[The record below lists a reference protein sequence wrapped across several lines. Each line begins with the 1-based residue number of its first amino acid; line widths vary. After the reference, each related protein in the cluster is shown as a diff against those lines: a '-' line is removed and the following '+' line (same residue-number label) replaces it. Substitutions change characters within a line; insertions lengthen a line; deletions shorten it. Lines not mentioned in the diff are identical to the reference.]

1 MGLFFLPVNE
11 FTKHIFGGK
20 IKVIFLI
27 KNFMKILDNLAKIK
41 QLDSKNMLG
50 SIELLGQQI
59 KEVEKA
65 VKTIK
70 IPKNYKKFENVVV
83 CGMGGSALGVHLI
96 KSLYKNDLK
105 VPLSIVNGY
114 HLPRF
119 ADKNTLVILSSY
131 SGNTEEVLSC
141 ASEAK
146 KKKCKIAV
154 ITAGGKLAT
163 LSKKEKYPA
172 FIFTTNNNP
181 CGSPRM
187 GLGYS
192 IVGQIYL
199 FSKLGL
205 LKVKTDELK
214 KIPELIV
221 ELNKKFGVKVKSI
234 LKDIAEKTKGKSV
247 WFVGAEHLGG
257 DAHIAANQMNE
268 NAKRFGGYFLLP
280 EINHHLLEGMINPK
294 SNKENL
300 LFVFLESDLYSDKLK
315 KRFVLTKEI
324 LKMNKINFAVIKA
337 QEKNALVQTMEIL
350 LATSYLSFYSAMVE
364 GIDPTA
370 IPFVDL
376 LKKKLK

>member
-1 MGLFFLPVNE
+1 
-11 FTKHIFGGK
+11 
-20 IKVIFLI
+20 
-27 KNFMKILDNLAKIK
+27 MKILDNLAKIK

-70 IPKNYKKFENVVV
+70 IPKNYKKFENIIV
-83 CGMGGSALGVHLI
+83 CGMGGSALGAHLI
-96 KSLYKNDLK
+96 KSVYKNDLK
-105 VPLSIVNGY
+105 TPLSIVNGY
-114 HLPRF
+114 HLPGF
-119 ADKNTLVILSSY
+119 ANKNTLVILSSY
-131 SGNTEEVLSC
+131 SGNTEEVISC
-141 ASEAK
+141 ADEAK

-154 ITAGGKLAT
+154 IASGGKLAT

-172 FIFTTNNNP
+172 LIFTTNNNP

-205 LKVKTDELK
+205 LKVKTEKLK
-214 KIPELIV
+214 KIPELIG

-234 LKDIAEKTKGKSV
+234 LKDVAEKTKGKSM

-257 DAHIAANQMNE
+257 SAHIAANQMNE
-268 NAKRFGGYFLLP
+268 NAKRFAGYFLIP
-280 EINHHLLEGMINPK
+280 ELNHHLMEGMINPK
-294 SNKENL
+294 SNKDNL
-300 LFVFLESDLYSDKLK
+300 LFVFLESDLYSDNFK
-315 KRFVLTKEI
+315 KRFILTKEI
-324 LKMNKINFAVIKA
+324 LKMNKINFVSIKA
-337 QEKNALVQTMEIL
+337 KEKSALEQTVEIL
-350 LATSYLSFYSAMVE
+350 IMSSYLSFYSAMVE

-370 IPFVDL
+370 IPFVDY
-376 LKKKLK
+376 LKAKLVSNKAIKQ

>member
-1 MGLFFLPVNE
+1 M
-11 FTKHIFGGK
+11 FTKHVFDDK
-20 IKVIFLI
+20 IRITFLT

-70 IPKNYKKFENVVV
+70 IPKNYKKFENIIV
-83 CGMGGSALGVHLI
+83 CGMGGSALGAHLI
-96 KSLYKNDLK
+96 KSVYKNDLK
-105 VPLSIVNGY
+105 TPLSIVNGY
-114 HLPRF
+114 HLPGF

-131 SGNTEEVLSC
+131 SGNTEEVISC
-141 ASEAK
+141 AVEAK

-154 ITAGGKLAT
+154 IASGGKLAT
-163 LSKKEKYPA
+163 LNKKEKYPA
-172 FIFTTNNNP
+172 LIFTTKNNP

-205 LKVKTDELK
+205 LKVKTEKLK
-214 KIPELIV
+214 KIPELIG

-234 LKDIAEKTKGKSV
+234 LKDVAEKTKGKSV

-257 DAHIAANQMNE
+257 SAHIAANQMNE
-268 NAKRFGGYFLLP
+268 NAKRFAGYFLIP
-280 EINHHLLEGMINPK
+280 ELNHHLMEGMINPK
-294 SNKENL
+294 SNKDNL
-300 LFVFLESDLYSDKLK
+300 LFVFIESDLYSDNFK

-324 LKMNKINFAVIKA
+324 LKMNKINFVSIKA
-337 QEKNALVQTMEIL
+337 KEKSALEQTVEIL
-350 LATSYLSFYSAMVE
+350 IMSSYLSFYSAMVE
-364 GIDPTA
+364 GIDPTD

-376 LKKKLK
+376 FKAKMK